1 MRDLLFDTTVKYLRL
16 SSKILIFFVDSK
28 LLMALDIL
36 ALVGTTFFL
45 KFSFWKD

>member
-28 LLMALDIL
+28 LLMALDTL
-36 ALVGTTFFL
+36 ALVDTTIFL